1 MRVTLPTVAR
11 ARHTQNAAQAGRGHP
26 TSRGFRRADGTP
38 YPRAVTFV
46 LAALP
51 LLLIVGALVDIVTR
65 PEGDVR
71 HLPKG
76 LWIMIV
82 LFLPLIGSIVW
93 FAAGREYGSRV
104 EQIGPRD
111 QSRYHEAAART
122 LDHRVRSTEQQL
134 ADLDREA
141 EHYERLA
148 RLAKLEAEVEQRR
161 ATTGD
166 YVPA

>member
-1 MRVTLPTVAR
+1 MSVLLPGITVILLVFALIDIL
-11 ARHTQNAAQAGRGHP
+11 TKTDDQIRG
-26 TSRGFRRADGTP
+26 
-38 YPRAVTFV
+38 
-46 LAALP
+46 
-51 LLLIVGALVDIVTR
+51 
-65 PEGDVR
+65 
-71 HLPKG
+71 LPKIAWVI
-76 LWIMIV
+76 LVILV
-82 LFLPLIGSIVW
+82 PVVGSIVW
-93 FAAGREYGSRV
+93 FAAGREYGRRV

-161 ATTGD
+161 STAGD
-166 YVPA
+166 DVPA